1 MTKSVRH
8 LFADAAA
15 LIEDMHGISVEG
27 QAQGV
32 SPDMARVLV
41 GNLRS
46 GVRRLDMASQR
57 IISTLE
63 AGK

>member
-1 MTKSVRH
+1 MTKSVHR

-32 SPDMARVLV
+32 SPDMALLFVRD
-41 GNLRS
+41 LRS
-46 GVRRLDMASQR
+46 GLKRLDRTITNIALVS
-57 IISTLE
+57 E
-63 AGK
+63 ARR